1 MPAIVDTAVTATTT
15 ATKLI
20 EGSPRR
26 RNLTLTNN
34 CSVTVYLGSVDVSTS
49 AFFRPLTAGE
59 TVEFTRGPGGD
70 DPLPEAKWYG
80 VTASSTASVA
90 VGEVLA

>member
-1 MPAIVDTAVTATTT
+1 MPSLNDTSVTASTTVT
-15 ATKLI
+15 LLVD
-20 EGSPRR
+20 GSPRR

-34 CSVTVYLGSVDVSTS
+34 GAVTVYLGSSDVTTT
-49 AFFRPLTAGE
+49 AFFRPLAAGE
-59 TVEFTRGPGGD
+59 TVEFTRGAGGD
-70 DPLPEAKWYG
+70 DPLPEAKWYV